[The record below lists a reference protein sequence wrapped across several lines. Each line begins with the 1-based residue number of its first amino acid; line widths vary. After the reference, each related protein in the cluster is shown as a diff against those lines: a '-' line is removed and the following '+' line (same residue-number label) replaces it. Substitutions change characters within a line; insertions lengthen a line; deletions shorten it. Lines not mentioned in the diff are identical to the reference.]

1 MDRLEG
7 VVRKGGISKARS
19 DAIRVVLSRSFTRA
33 ICFFGGLFFLRLPV
47 FSTPVFD
54 RANIGPR
61 NNIQPVVV
69 PAPSFSASLAS
80 FIPFVIDIVSRGKC
94 DIVEQM
100 KKLLPPFSS
109 PVCSNNPNAFLLKKI
124 MIISR
129 ILPDYIHGI
138 NIMGD
143 GILKFPTIGRDYINR
158 R

>member
-80 FIPFVIDIVSRGKC
+80 FIPFVIDIQPWKMRYSGTNEK
-94 DIVEQM
+94 ITPSF
-100 KKLLPPFSS
+100 LLP

-129 ILPDYIHGI
+129 IPI
-138 NIMGD
+138 
-143 GILKFPTIGRDYINR
+143 T
-158 R
+158 